1 MDPRPN
7 PFKHAL
13 AAGQRQIGLWLSIA
27 SPYANEAVGD
37 AGFDWL
43 LIDMEHTPTSIET
56 ALGQLQAL
64 APYPG
69 AAIVRPA
76 SNDAVRIK
84 HLLDI
89 GALTL
94 LVPYV
99 QSVEE
104 ARAAVAAIRYPPA
117 GIRGVAGT
125 TRAARFGRVKDY
137 GRRAEEEICLLLQV
151 ETEEALTQLEAIAGT
166 DGVDGVFIGPG
177 DLAASM
183 GFVGQPGHPQVKAA
197 ILDAIARLV
206 AIGKPAGILTPDAA
220 FARTC
225 LDAGALFVA
234 VGSDVGLLVKGA
246 DALRE
251 SFR

>member
-84 HLLDI
+84 HLLDM

-94 LVPYV
+94 LVPMCNRSRKPGPPSPRFATRRPV
-99 QSVEE
+99 FAAWR
-104 ARAAVAAIRYPPA
+104 ARPAPPA
-117 GIRGVAGT
+117 LAG
-125 TRAARFGRVKDY
+125 
-137 GRRAEEEICLLLQV
+137 
-151 ETEEALTQLEAIAGT
+151 
-166 DGVDGVFIGPG
+166 
-177 DLAASM
+177 
-183 GFVGQPGHPQVKAA
+183 
-197 ILDAIARLV
+197 
-206 AIGKPAGILTPDAA
+206 
-220 FARTC
+220 
-225 LDAGALFVA
+225 
-234 VGSDVGLLVKGA
+234 
-246 DALRE
+246 
-251 SFR
+251 